1 MTTYLILGASGF
13 LGSQVHEAINRST
26 TPPAIVAV
34 SRNPPRIPLPNNS
47 SWVPMDLTRASV
59 EELVVLIQA
68 SRPDALINCAGR
80 TSGTSEQLW
89 EINTTFVDN
98 LIQAL
103 RVAGPTPLVHLGSAA
118 EYGVQPEGVP
128 ISESAKPE
136 PVSNYGRSKL
146 AATRKVLAATNDGDI
161 AATVLRVF
169 NPIGL
174 RAPADSLARRA
185 IDQLIL
191 AQKHHRHSISLGS
204 LSSSR
209 DFVAASDVAT
219 VVLQTTRLVEHDPV
233 INVGS
238 GHALSCRT
246 LVEMLADV
254 AGFSGEILE
263 TGDGSERSTDV
274 PWQQADVSLL
284 ARNYNWVPNTPIS
297 QAVEELWNSM
307 VA

>member
-13 LGSQVHEAINRST
+13 LGSQVHEAILRSDA
-26 TPPAIVAV
+26 PAAIVAV
-34 SRNPPRIPLPNNS
+34 SRNPPRIPLPTNS
-47 SWVPMDLTRASV
+47 SWVPLDLTRASV
-59 EELVVLIQA
+59 EELIVLIQA
-68 SRPDALINCAGR
+68 SRPDAIINAAGR

-103 RVAGPTPLVHLGSAA
+103 RVTGPTPLVHIGSAA
-118 EYGVQPEGVP
+118 EYGLQPEGIP
-128 ISESAKPE
+128 ISEDAKPD

-146 AATRKVLAATNDGDI
+146 AATRKLTAATDEGDI
-161 AATVLRVF
+161 CATVLRVF

-174 RAPADSLARRA
+174 RAPSDSLARRA

-191 AQKHHRHSISLGS
+191 AQKHRRRSISLGP
-204 LSSSR
+204 LNSSR

-219 VVLQTTRLVEHDPV
+219 VILRSTKLADQDPV

-238 GHALSCRT
+238 GQALSCRT
-246 LVEMLADV
+246 LVQMLAKC
-254 AGFSGEILE
+254 AGFSGDIIEA
-263 TGDGSERSTDV
+263 GDGSERSNEV
-274 PWQQADVSLL
+274 RWQQADISRL
-284 ARNYNWVPNTPIS
+284 ARNMSWVPNTPIS
-297 QAVEELWNSM
+297 KVVEELWASS